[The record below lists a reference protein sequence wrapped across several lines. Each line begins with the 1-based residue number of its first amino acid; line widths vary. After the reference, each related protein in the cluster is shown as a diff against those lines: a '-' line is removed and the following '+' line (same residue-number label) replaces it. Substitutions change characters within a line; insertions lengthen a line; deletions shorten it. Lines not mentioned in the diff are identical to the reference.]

1 MSLWSALI
9 LAAFVGSTLLL
20 FVVAWRL
27 DVERRRL
34 RRIAR
39 EYCRL
44 AGEYGMGAWED
55 WHG

>member
-1 MSLWSALI
+1 MSLWSVLI

-34 RRIAR
+34 RRIVV
-39 EYCRL
+39 EYRRL
-44 AGEYGMGAWED
+44 AAENGLAMWEE
-55 WHG
+55 